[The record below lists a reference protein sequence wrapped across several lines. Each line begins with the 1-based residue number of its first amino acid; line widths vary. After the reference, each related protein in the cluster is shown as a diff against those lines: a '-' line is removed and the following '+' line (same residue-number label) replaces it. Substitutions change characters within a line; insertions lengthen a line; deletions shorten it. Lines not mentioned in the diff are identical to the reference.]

1 MKFDF
6 NIDIGT
12 YEEFKDKILINKPKE
27 IELKEMKSEED
38 NIRERYN
45 SVTNRDVILDI
56 MQKTEVSDDN
66 RQQKNPKKSL
76 DDGLIKFY
84 SKDEIKE
91 SPLLAALEKNKKV
104 AKKKNLMLKSIEEKD
119 ENTCLNGLKK
129 IIYLS
134 LHNVILIIIMIISM
148 MVSGLLSIFYISFSL
163 IFLMKS
169 NSMYVGD
176 PYLYPKS
183 IKTVLRVAILI
194 DIAIQTLYQTPYI
207 DPGSKTNTLYV
218 VLKIIGFNKIIYF
231 GENFNAEE
239 FEIAPEQMILVLA
252 KAFTYF
258 FMSIQILIYS
268 SQDFQEYYLSYLLTK
283 NLNLR
288 RISLMNVFRF
298 NNKRIEVMG
307 RSIALRKE
315 MQNSMILLQK
325 RLESW
330 NKSLSAIGSGKVH
343 IDASKDSTKLKD
355 KIHKNEKE
363 KSTKNIFKSV
373 KTLSD
378 LPEIIEEKNEE
389 EKPKEDVEKK
399 FFDIFGVI
407 LNKNENE

>member
-1 MKFDF
+1 
-6 NIDIGT
+6 
-12 YEEFKDKILINKPKE
+12 
-27 IELKEMKSEED
+27 
-38 NIRERYN
+38 
-45 SVTNRDVILDI
+45 
-56 MQKTEVSDDN
+56 
-66 RQQKNPKKSL
+66 
-76 DDGLIKFY
+76 
-84 SKDEIKE
+84 
-91 SPLLAALEKNKKV
+91 
-104 AKKKNLMLKSIEEKD
+104 
-119 ENTCLNGLKK
+119 
-129 IIYLS
+129 
-134 LHNVILIIIMIISM
+134 MIISM

-169 NSMYVGD
+169 NSMYVGN

-218 VLKIIGFNKIIYF
+218 ILKIIGFNKIIHF

-258 FMSIQILIYS
+258 FISIQILIYS

-283 NLNLR
+283 NINLR

-307 RSIALRKE
+307 RSIALRQE

-330 NKSLSAIGSGKVH
+330 NKSLSAIGSGKLY
-343 IDASKDSTKLKD
+343 IEAPSKD

-378 LPEIIEEKNEE
+378 LPEIVEEKNEE
-389 EKPKEDVEKK
+389 AKKREKEKK
-399 FFDIFGVI
+399 KKII
-407 LNKNENE
+407 NI